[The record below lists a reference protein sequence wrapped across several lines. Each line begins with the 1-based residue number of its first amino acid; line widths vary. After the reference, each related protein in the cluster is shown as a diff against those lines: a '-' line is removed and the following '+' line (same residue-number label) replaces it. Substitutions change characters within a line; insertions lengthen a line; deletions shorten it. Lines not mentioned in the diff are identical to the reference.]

1 MDVFRYGNDGKD
13 ISVDLFYESE
23 NDSID
28 GIELEVGYGDV
39 MMWCCLPLLWYLA
52 HSMDVLQTLVIRDGQ
67 KGELGERKIATF
79 AQ

>member
-23 NDSID
+23 NDFMD

-39 MMWCCLPLLWYLA
+39 MM
-52 HSMDVLQTLVIRDGQ
+52 
-67 KGELGERKIATF
+67 
-79 AQ
+79 